1 VIVAPVLVIPLIAT
15 FEITGVPV
23 VVNVVLPEV
32 AEVFPAFADTTSK
45 SYSVPAV
52 KPVSV
57 TEWLVTNVVF
67 TAVELPYAVVGP

>member
-1 VIVAPVLVIPLIAT
+1 VIVAPVLVIALTAT

-32 AEVFPAFADTTSK
+32 ADVPLPFADTTSK

-52 KPVSV
+52 NPVKV
-57 TEWLVTNVVF
+57 TVWLVTNCVF
-67 TAVELPYAVVGP
+67 TAVAVPYAVVVP